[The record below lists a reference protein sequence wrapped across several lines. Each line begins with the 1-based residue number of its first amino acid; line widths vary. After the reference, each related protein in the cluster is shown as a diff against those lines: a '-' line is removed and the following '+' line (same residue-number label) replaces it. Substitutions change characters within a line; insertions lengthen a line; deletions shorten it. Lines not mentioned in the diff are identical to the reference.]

1 MSEQGGQPSLAKGAL
16 SALESTI
23 MGIAGTS
30 PAFTV
35 AVTTGTIYAAIGP
48 LSVGSLLYS
57 GVIML
62 GIMFAFA
69 NLNRVMPDAGAAF
82 AWVGSVFGPVWGFFA
97 GWGLMV
103 ASVVFMVSATLP
115 AATATLLLFAPDQV
129 ENTPLVTGI
138 AAVWLTLVTAIVLR
152 GIKHA
157 SNAQV
162 TVTVIEAA
170 IVVALLGA
178 AVYWFGATPAHA
190 PSLSWIA
197 PGSFTFKSFADGAIV
212 SVFFYWGWDVTMNL
226 GEETEPEDASTGA
239 FWAMINL
246 IVFFVILM
254 TVVLIALSDKEIAAA
269 NTNVL
274 YAISAK
280 IFPAPWSYL
289 VVLATVLSTVGA
301 LETQILQFSRSMYSM
316 ARADVLPPFCAA
328 VHRDWQ
334 TPWVATLV
342 IWGLGLVL
350 LFGASYMPSVAEIL
364 QSSIEAIGLQICFYM
379 GLTGYASAWHFR
391 GLLGTDRKAAFT
403 HVVMPLLGALFMTGV
418 AAWVIPTFN
427 QAVLFVGIGGLLAG
441 FVPLLL
447 WAAWKAW
454 VRRPVAV

>member
-69 NLNRVMPDAGAAF
+69 NLNRVKPDAGAAF

-115 AATATLLLFAPDQV
+115 AATATLLLFAPDEV

-316 ARADVLPPFCAA
+316 SRAGVLHPRYAA
-328 VHRDWQ
+328 VHREWQ
-334 TPWVATLV
+334 TPWAATLV
-342 IWGLGLVL
+342 ICRVRPLPTSPTDTL
-350 LFGASYMPSVAEIL
+350 LS
-364 QSSIEAIGLQICFYM
+364 
-379 GLTGYASAWHFR
+379 R
-391 GLLGTDRKAAFT
+391 AA
-403 HVVMPLLGALFMTGV
+403 
-418 AAWVIPTFN
+418 
-427 QAVLFVGIGGLLAG
+427 
-441 FVPLLL
+441 
-447 WAAWKAW
+447 
-454 VRRPVAV
+454 

>member
-1 MSEQGGQPSLAKGAL
+1 MSEQQSLAKGAL

-69 NLNRVMPDAGAAF
+69 KLNRVMPDAGAAF
-82 AWVGSVFGPVWGFFA
+82 AWVGKVFGPVWGFFA

-115 AATATLLLFAPDQV
+115 AATTTLLLLAPDQV
-129 ENTPLVTGI
+129 ENTPLVTAI

-162 TVTVIEAA
+162 FVTVIEAA

-178 AVYWFGATPAHA
+178 AVFWFGGKPAHV
-190 PSLSWIA
+190 PSLEWVS
-197 PGSFTFKSFADGAIV
+197 PGAFTFKSFADGAIV

-316 ARADVLPPFCAA
+316 ARAGVLHPRYAA
-328 VHRDWQ
+328 VHREWQ
-334 TPWVATLV
+334 TPWAATLV

-350 LFGASYMPSVAEIL
+350 LFAASYMPSVAAIL

-391 GLLGTDRKAAFT
+391 ALLRTDLREAFT
-403 HVVMPLLGALFMTGV
+403 HVILPLIGALFMTGV
-418 AAWVIPTFN
+418 AAWVLPTFSPI
-427 QAVLFVGIGGLLAG
+427 VLTVGIGGLALG
-441 FVPLLL
+441 FVPLSIG
-447 WAAWKAW
+447 WWRNRQGGVVAA
-454 VRRPVAV
+454 

>member
-1 MSEQGGQPSLAKGAL
+1 MSEQQSLAKGAL

-69 NLNRVMPDAGAAF
+69 KLNRVMPDAGAAF
-82 AWVGSVFGPVWGFFA
+82 AWVGKVFGPTWGFFA

-115 AATATLLLFAPDQV
+115 AATATLLLLAPDQV
-129 ENTPLVTGI
+129 ENTPLVTAI
-138 AAVWLTLVTAIVLR
+138 AAIWLTLVTWIVLR

-157 SNAQV
+157 STAQV
-162 TVTVIEAA
+162 TVTVIEAV
-170 IVVALLGA
+170 IVVALLAA
-178 AVYWFGATPAHA
+178 AVYWFGSHPAHV
-190 PSLSWIA
+190 PSAAWVSPA
-197 PGSFTFKSFADGAIV
+197 SFTFKSFADGAIV

-226 GEETEPEDASTGA
+226 GEETEPEDASKGA

-316 ARADVLPPFCAA
+316 ARTDVLPPFCAA

-342 IWGLGLVL
+342 IWALGLVL

-391 GLLGTDRKAAFT
+391 TLLRTDLREAFT
-403 HVVMPLLGALFMTGV
+403 HVIMPLIGALFMTGV
-418 AAWVIPTFN
+418 AVWVIPTFS
-427 QAVLFVGIGGLLAG
+427 QAVLVVGIGGLLSG
-441 FVPLLL
+441 FLPLLL

-454 VRRPVAV
+454 VRRPVAT

>member
-1 MSEQGGQPSLAKGAL
+1 MSEQQSLAKGAL

-69 NLNRVMPDAGAAF
+69 KLNRVMPDAGAAF
-82 AWVGSVFGPVWGFFA
+82 AWVGKVFGPTWGFFA

-115 AATATLLLFAPDQV
+115 AATATLLLFAPGEV
-129 ENTPLVTGI
+129 NNTPLVTGI

-157 SNAQV
+157 STAQV

-178 AVYWFGATPAHA
+178 AVYWFGATPAHV

-226 GEETEPEDASTGA
+226 GEETEPEDASKGA

-254 TVVLIALSDKEIAAA
+254 TVVLIALSDKEIAEA

-328 VHRDWQ
+328 VHREWQ

-364 QSSIEAIGLQICFYM
+364 KSSIEAIGLQICFYM

-391 GLLGTDRKAAFT
+391 AMMRTDLREAFT
-403 HVVMPLLGALFMTGV
+403 HVIMPLIGALFMTGV

-427 QAVLFVGIGGLLAG
+427 QAVLVVGIGGLLAG

-454 VRRPVAV
+454 VRQPVAA

>member
-1 MSEQGGQPSLAKGAL
+1 MTEKGLAKGAL

-30 PAFTV
+30 PAFTI

-57 GVIML
+57 GIIML

-69 NLNRVMPDAGAAF
+69 SLNRVMPDAGAAF
-82 AWVGSVFGPVWGFFA
+82 AWVGTVFGPTWGFFA

-138 AAVWLTLVTAIVLR
+138 AAIWLTVVTAIVLR
-152 GIKHA
+152 GIRHA
-157 SNAQV
+157 SYAQV
-162 TVTVIEAA
+162 IVTVAEAVIILA
-170 IVVALLGA
+170 LIVAAVVA
-178 AVYWFGATPAHA
+178 FGSKPAH
-190 PSLSWIA
+190 PISLEWISPA
-197 PGSFTFKSFADGAIV
+197 SFTFKSFADGAMI

-226 GEETEPEDASTGA
+226 GEETEPADASSGA
-239 FWAMINL
+239 FWAMLNL
-246 IVFFVILM
+246 IVFFVVLM
-254 TVVLIALSDKEIAAA
+254 AVVLIALNDQEIAAA

-280 IFPAPWSYL
+280 LFPAPWSYL
-289 VVLATVLSTVGA
+289 VVLATMLSTVGA
-301 LETQILQFSRSMYSM
+301 LETQILQFSRSMFSM
-316 ARADVLPPFCAA
+316 SRAGVLHPRYAA
-328 VHRDWQ
+328 VHSAWQ
-334 TPWVATLV
+334 TPWAATLV
-342 IWGLGLVL
+342 IWGFGMVL
-350 LFGASYMPSVAEIL
+350 LFSSSYMPSVASIL

-379 GLTGYASAWHFR
+379 GLTGFACAWHFR
-391 GLLGTDRKAAFT
+391 ALLKTDLRAAGTRVIFPFIGGAF
-403 HVVMPLLGALFMTGV
+403 MGGV
-418 AAWVIPTFN
+418 AAYSIPTFSPV
-427 QAVLFVGIGGLLAG
+427 VLVVGLGGIVLG

-447 WAAWKAW
+447 GARQKAAA
-454 VRRPVAV
+454 RAV

>member
-1 MSEQGGQPSLAKGAL
+1 MSEQQSLAKGAL

-69 NLNRVMPDAGAAF
+69 KLNRVMPDAGAAF
-82 AWVGSVFGPVWGFFA
+82 AWVGKVFGPTWGFFA

-115 AATATLLLFAPDQV
+115 AATATLLLLAPDQV
-129 ENTPLVTGI
+129 ENTPLVTAI
-138 AAVWLTLVTAIVLR
+138 AAIWLTLVTWIVLR

-157 SNAQV
+157 STAQV
-162 TVTVIEAA
+162 TVTVIEAV
-170 IVVALLGA
+170 IVVALLAA
-178 AVYWFGATPAHA
+178 AVYWFGSHPAHV
-190 PSLSWIA
+190 PSVAWVSPA
-197 PGSFTFKSFADGAIV
+197 SFTFKSFADGAIV

-226 GEETEPEDASTGA
+226 GEETEPEDASKGA

-342 IWGLGLVL
+342 IWALGLVL

-391 GLLGTDRKAAFT
+391 TLLRTDLREAFT
-403 HVVMPLLGALFMTGV
+403 HVIMPLIGALFMTGV
-418 AAWVIPTFN
+418 AVWVIPTFS
-427 QAVLFVGIGGLLAG
+427 QAVLVVGIGGLLSG
-441 FVPLLL
+441 FLPLLL

-454 VRRPVAV
+454 VRRPVAT

>member
-1 MSEQGGQPSLAKGAL
+1 MSEQGGQQSLAKGAL

-69 NLNRVMPDAGAAF
+69 KLNRVMPDAGAAF
-82 AWVGSVFGPVWGFFA
+82 AWVGSVFGPTWGFFA

-115 AATATLLLFAPDQV
+115 AATATLLLFAPGEV
-129 ENTPLVTGI
+129 ENTPLVTAI

-157 SNAQV
+157 STAQV
-162 TVTVIEAA
+162 IVTVIEAA

-178 AVYWFGATPAHA
+178 AVIWFGATPAHA
-190 PSLSWIA
+190 PALSWIA

-226 GEETEPEDASTGA
+226 GEETEPEDASKGA

-316 ARADVLPPFCAA
+316 ARAGVLHPRYAA
-328 VHRDWQ
+328 VHQEWQ
-334 TPWVATLV
+334 TPWAATLV
-342 IWGLGLVL
+342 IWALGLVL
-350 LFGASYMPSVAEIL
+350 LFAASYMPSVAAIL
-364 QSSIEAIGLQICFYM
+364 ESSIEAIGLQICFYM

-391 GLLGTDRKAAFT
+391 GLLRTDKREAFT
-403 HVVMPLLGALFMTGV
+403 HVVMPLIGALFMTLV
-418 AAWVIPTFN
+418 AAWVIPTFSPI
-427 QAVLFVGIGGLLAG
+427 VLTVGIGGLALG
-441 FVPLLL
+441 FIPLSIGWWRNARGGALP
-447 WAAWKAW
+447 A
-454 VRRPVAV
+454 

>member
-1 MSEQGGQPSLAKGAL
+1 MTEHSLAKGAL

-35 AVTTGTIYAAIGP
+35 AVTTGTIYASIGG

-57 GVIML
+57 GIIML

-69 NLNRVMPDAGAAF
+69 SLNRVMPDAGAAF
-82 AWVGSVFGPVWGFFA
+82 AWVGKVFGPTWGFFA

-103 ASVVFMVSATLP
+103 ASSVFMVSATLP

-129 ENTPLVTGI
+129 ENTPLVTGV
-138 AAVWLTLVTAIVLR
+138 AAIWLTVVTAIVLR

-157 SNAQV
+157 STAQV
-162 TVTVIEAA
+162 IVTVMEAV
-170 IVVALLGA
+170 IIFTLLGA
-178 AVYWFGATPAHA
+178 AVYMFGAKPAHA
-190 PSLSWIA
+190 PSLEWIA
-197 PGSFTFKSFADGAIV
+197 PGAFTMKSFADGAIIA
-212 SVFFYWGWDVTMNL
+212 VFFYWGWDVTMNL
-226 GEETEPEDASTGA
+226 GEETEPEDASSGA

-246 IVFFVILM
+246 IVFFVVLM
-254 TVVLIALSDKEIAAA
+254 TVVLISLSGDEIAKA

-301 LETQILQFSRSMYSM
+301 IETQILQFSRSMFSM
-316 ARADVLPPFCAA
+316 SRAGVLHPRYA
-328 VHRDWQ
+328 VVHPEWQ
-334 TPWVATLV
+334 TPWAATLV
-342 IWGLGLVL
+342 IWGFGMVL
-350 LFGASYMPSVAEIL
+350 LFSSSYMPSVASIL
-364 QSSIEAIGLQICFYM
+364 ESSIEAIGLQICFYM
-379 GLTGYASAWHFR
+379 GLTGFACAWHFR
-391 GLLGTDRKAAFT
+391 GLLKTDLRAAATQSVFPF
-403 HVVMPLLGALFMTGV
+403 VGGAFMAGV
-418 AAWVIPTFN
+418 AAYTIPTMSPI
-427 QAVLFVGIGGLLAG
+427 VLTVGIGGLLLG

-447 WAAWKAW
+447 GGWQRSRRAASA
-454 VRRPVAV
+454 A

>member
-115 AATATLLLFAPDQV
+115 AATATLLLFAPDEV

-316 ARADVLPPFCAA
+316 SRAGVLHPRYAA
-328 VHRDWQ
+328 VHREWQ
-334 TPWVATLV
+334 TPWAATLV

-350 LFGASYMPSVAEIL
+350 LFAASYMPSVAAIL
-364 QSSIEAIGLQICFYM
+364 ESSIEAIGLQICFYM

-403 HVVMPLLGALFMTGV
+403 HVVMPLLGALFMTAV
-418 AAWVIPTFN
+418 AAWVIPTFSTV
-427 QAVLFVGIGGLLAG
+427 VLTVGIGGLALG
-441 FVPLLL
+441 FVPLSIG
-447 WAAWKAW
+447 WWRNRGGG
-454 VRRPVAV
+454 VVPV